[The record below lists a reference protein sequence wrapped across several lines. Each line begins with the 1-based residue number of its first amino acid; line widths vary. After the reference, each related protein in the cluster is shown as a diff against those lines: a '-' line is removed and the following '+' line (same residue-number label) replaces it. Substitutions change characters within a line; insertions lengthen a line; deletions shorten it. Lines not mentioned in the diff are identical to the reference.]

1 MDGPDDESIDSDNLL
16 LRPSVDPPSDRIQ
29 LDMFSLYPVLGS
41 LEPGQL
47 CEQLAVA
54 LKTTNRPVHLKTG
67 ERVTLAISSALFV
80 TC

>member
-1 MDGPDDESIDSDNLL
+1 MGGPDDESIDSLNLL
-16 LRPSVDPPSDRIQ
+16 LRPSVDPPSDQIQ

-41 LEPGQL
+41 LEAGQL

-54 LKTTNRPVHLKTG
+54 FKTTNPVHLKTG

>member
-1 MDGPDDESIDSDNLL
+1 MGGPVDESIDSLNLL
-16 LRPSVDPPSDRIQ
+16 LRPSVELPSDQIQ
-29 LDMFSLYPVLGS
+29 IDMFSLYPVLGS

-54 LKTTNRPVHLKTG
+54 LKTTSNPVHLKTG

>member
-1 MDGPDDESIDSDNLL
+1 MLGSDDESIDSLNLL
-16 LRPSVDPPSDRIQ
+16 LRPSVESPSAQIQ
-29 LDMFSLYPVLGS
+29 IDMFSLYPVLGS
-41 LEPGQL
+41 LEAGQL

-54 LKTTNRPVHLKTG
+54 LITANPVHLKTG

>member
-1 MDGPDDESIDSDNLL
+1 MGGPDDESIDSLNFL
-16 LRPSVDPPSDRIQ
+16 LRTSVESSLDQIQ
-29 LDMFSLYPVLGS
+29 IDMFSLYPVLGS
-41 LEPGQL
+41 LEAGQL

-54 LKTTNRPVHLKTG
+54 LRTTNPVHLKTG

>member
-1 MDGPDDESIDSDNLL
+1 MGGPDDESIDSLNFL
-16 LRPSVDPPSDRIQ
+16 LRTSVESPLDQIQ
-29 LDMFSLYPVLGS
+29 IDMFSLYPVLGS
-41 LEPGQL
+41 LEAGQL

-54 LKTTNRPVHLKTG
+54 FKTTNPVHLKTG

>member
-1 MDGPDDESIDSDNLL
+1 MGGPDEKSIDSLNLL
-16 LRPSVDPPSDRIQ
+16 LRPSVESPSDQIQ
-29 LDMFSLYPVLGS
+29 IDMFSLYPVLGS
-41 LEPGQL
+41 LEAGQL

-54 LKTTNRPVHLKTG
+54 LITANPVHLKTG